1 MADHTNLD
9 RNRLMAPAFTAT
21 IQMRSLIIG
30 AIGAVVCLV
39 GVFIPGGAD
48 HLLRSWLV
56 AFMFWLGLSLGCMG
70 LLMLTYMVGGWW
82 GFIPR
87 RIFLAAAQNV
97 FLMAIFFL
105 PILFFSKN
113 LYEWM
118 TPEFLNGLSDSER
131 HLWKFASYLTTP
143 RFVVA
148 SLIYFLIWMGMVH
161 LLARWAAER
170 NHSPGNDREWRLK
183 FQRLSAPGLILY
195 CLSMTFAA
203 FDWVMSLDPHWYS
216 TIYGMIFLSGQALSA
231 LSFTAAICILLSKAE
246 PMSLF
251 FKKDIMHDIGKL
263 MLAFTMFW
271 AYVSFSQFLIIWAG
285 NLPEEIHWFLT
296 RLDHGWQFLAIAI
309 IVFHFVMPFSL
320 LLSKD
325 VKKNRTSLTVTAVLI
340 MFMRYVDLYW
350 YIKPNFHGGGNFK
363 FGWLD
368 IASVATIG
376 GFWMAAFL
384 WNLRKRPLFP
394 VNDPL
399 MDTALEH
406 LDEKQF
412 QHQH

>member
-1 MADHTNLD
+1 MADYTNLD
-9 RNRLMAPAFTAT
+9 PKTLVAPPITAT
-21 IQMRSLIIG
+21 IQMRSLIVG
-30 AIGAVVCLV
+30 AIGAVVCLI
-39 GVFIPGGAD
+39 GLFMPGGGD
-48 HLLRSWLV
+48 HLLRAWLV
-56 AFMFWLGLSLGCMG
+56 AFMFWLGLSLGCLG

-82 GFIPR
+82 GFVPR

-97 FLMAIFFL
+97 YLMFVFFL
-105 PILFFSKN
+105 PILIWRKS
-113 LYEWM
+113 LYIWM
-118 TPEFLNGLSDSER
+118 TDEFLNGLSNQEA
-131 HLWKFASYLTTP
+131 HLWKFASYLTQS
-143 RFVVA
+143 RFIVA
-148 SLIYFLIWMGMVH
+148 SIIYFLVWMSLVYM
-161 LLARWAAER
+161 LSRLAAER
-170 NHSPGNDREWRLK
+170 NNSPGNDRQWRLR
-183 FQRLSAPGLILY
+183 FQKVSAPGLILY
-195 CLSMTFAA
+195 CLAMTFAA

-231 LSFTAAICILLSKAE
+231 LSFTAALCIVLSKTE

-296 RLDHGWQFLAIAI
+296 RLDHGWQYVAIAI
-309 IVFHFVMPFSL
+309 ILFHFVMPFSL

-325 VKKNRTSLTVTAVLI
+325 VKKNRVSLTVTAILI

-350 YIKPNFHGGGNFK
+350 YIKPNFQGGGNLR

-368 IASVATIG
+368 IASFATIG
-376 GFWMAAFL
+376 GIWMMMFL
-384 WNLRKRPLFP
+384 RNLRSRPLFP

-406 LDEKQF
+406 LGDKQF

>member
-1 MADHTNLD
+1 MADHTNID
-9 RNRLMAPAFTAT
+9 RKSLVAPPITAT
-21 IQMRSLIIG
+21 IQTRSLIIG
-30 AIGAVVCLV
+30 VAGAVVCLV
-39 GVFIPGGAD
+39 GIFIPGGAE
-48 HLLRSWLV
+48 HLLHSWLV
-56 AFMFWLGLSLGCMG
+56 AFMFWLGLAAGCMG
-70 LLMLTYMVGGWW
+70 VLMLTYMVGGWW

-87 RIFLAAAQNV
+87 RIYLAGAQNV

-105 PILFFSKN
+105 PILIFRKG
-113 LYEWM
+113 LYIWM
-118 TPEFLNGLSDSER
+118 TDEFRNALPVSEAR
-131 HLWKFASYLTTP
+131 LWKFASYLTTP
-143 RFVVA
+143 RFIVA
-148 SLIYFLIWMGMVH
+148 SIIYFLIWMGMVY

-170 NHSPGNDREWRLK
+170 NDSPGNNREWRLK

-195 CLSMTFAA
+195 CLSMTFAS

-216 TIYGMIFLSGQALSA
+216 TIFGMIFLAGQALSA
-231 LSFTAAICILLSKAE
+231 LSFSAAMCLLLSKQE

-251 FKKDIMHDIGKL
+251 FKKDIMHDIGKM

-285 NLPEEIHWFLT
+285 NLPEEIHWFLN
-296 RLDHGWQFLAIAI
+296 RLEHGWQFLAIGI
-309 IVFHFVMPFSL
+309 ILFHFALPFAL

-325 VKKNRTSLTVTAVLI
+325 LKKMRGGLTTIALLI
-340 MFMRYVDLYW
+340 IFMRYVELYW
-350 YIKPNFHGGGNFK
+350 YIKPDLRGGGNLK
-363 FGWLD
+363 FAWLD

-384 WNLRKRPLFP
+384 WNLRKGPLFP

-406 LDEKQF
+406 LGEKQF